1 MLLKT
6 SQHSKVTFSQDRA
19 AVPLHIARAS
29 ALFLL
34 STTVLRDSGVCTKE
48 Q

>member
-6 SQHSKVTFSQDRA
+6 GQHSKVTFIQDRA
-19 AVPLHIARAS
+19 AVPLNVARAG

-34 STTVLRDSGVCTKE
+34 STTVLRKSGV
-48 Q
+48 